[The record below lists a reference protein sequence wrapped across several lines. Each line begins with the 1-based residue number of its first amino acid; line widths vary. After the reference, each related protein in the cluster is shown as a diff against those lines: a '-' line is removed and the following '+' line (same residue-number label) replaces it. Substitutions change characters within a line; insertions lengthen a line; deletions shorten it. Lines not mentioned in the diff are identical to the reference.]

1 MVSGI
6 RRPDPDMNDN
16 QHGTAL
22 VSAAQTTLRYD
33 IASWVL
39 MGLGLLYVLQTG
51 LLAALLGGLLV
62 YELVH
67 LLAPRIATAR
77 LSGSRAR
84 AVVVALLGIVVVG
97 LFTTAVLGLVAYVRY
112 GGNEFSLLLH
122 KLVAIIDAYRTHAPA
137 WLVAHLPA
145 DADALKQVVVDWLR
159 DHAGALQLAGTRVGR
174 TVGHLL
180 IGMIIG
186 AMIALQEAV
195 PSHHNRPLT
204 RALKARASTLATSFR
219 RVVFAQVRIAA
230 LNTVFTWLYL
240 AVALPL
246 FGVHLPFTKTLVLIT
261 FVAGL
266 LPVLGNLISNTIIV
280 IVSLNQSPS
289 VALSSLIYLVL
300 IHKLEYFLNA
310 RIIGSRIRT
319 RAWEILLAMIAL
331 EVLFGIPGI
340 IAAPIYYA
348 YIKDELRSRYLV

>member
-1 MVSGI
+1 
-6 RRPDPDMNDN
+6 MNDSDN
-16 QHGTAL
+16 STSL
-22 VSAAQTTLRYD
+22 VPAAPSTLRYD
-33 IASWVL
+33 IAAWLL

-51 LLAALLGGLLV
+51 LLAALIGGLLV

-67 LLAPRIATAR
+67 LLAPRIATRR

-84 AVVVALLGIVVVG
+84 AVVVAALGVVVVA
-97 LFTTAVLGLVAYVRY
+97 LFTLAVLGVLAYVRY
-112 GGNEFSLLLH
+112 GGSEFSLLLH

-145 DADALKQVVVDWLR
+145 DADALKQAVVDWLR
-159 DHAGALQLAGTRVGR
+159 THAGAVQLAGTRVGR
-174 TVGHLL
+174 TFAHLL
-180 IGMIIG
+180 VGMIVG

-204 RALKARASTLATSFR
+204 RSLKARATLLATSFR

-230 LNTVFTWLYL
+230 LNTLFTWLYL

-280 IVSLNQSPS
+280 IVSLNQSAG
-289 VALSSLIYLVL
+289 VALASLIYLIL

-319 RAWEILLAMIAL
+319 RAWEILLAMVTL
-331 EVLFGIPGI
+331 EVVFGIPGI

-348 YIKDELRSRYLV
+348 YLKDELRSRNLV